1 MSNLPIRPSF
11 SQLKKRAK
19 SLCKDTRAGLPEAQ
33 LAIARE
39 CGVESWSALKEK
51 VEGEA
56 QKDSR
61 EQIAAQRIRQQT
73 SSAEEI
79 ERIIRAASGSGVQR
93 SERKATLSWSTSSS
107 TRATSRV

>member
-19 SLCKDTRAGLPEAQ
+19 SLCKDTRAGLPEALARLRAHHPDYAAAFVDLSLREAQ

-61 EQIAAQRIRQQT
+61 E
-73 SSAEEI
+73 EI
-79 ERIIRAASGSGVQR
+79 ERIIRVASGSGEDAR
-93 SERKATLSWSTSSS
+93 CL
-107 TRATSRV
+107 